1 MTCLLKLY
9 SNNHN
14 SFYSDSDFL
23 LRELKFIKSI
33 YQYFQ
38 TACAQRLFGSENL
51 NKKLRVTV
59 IMLLLTFALGFSA
72 NLLNVTYGKE
82 NPSSLGTLL
91 QPQEK
96 IRIEVVKHIV
106 KDSGITEDSITY
118 WLMLANHTY
127 GCSLIFVQVDTYYHE
142 GYDNS
147 KNNAGKINIWAVP
160 STTKTADDPNG
171 DISEATQGGNEVKLT
186 DGDGANIYIKD
197 STLSHELGHNF
208 GLRDTTTLGD
218 SNIMRPDN
226 DWNATAGK
234 VTSCHRT
241 GTDVTDDQQKK
252 VRESA
257 KRFCAKEAGR
267 GQDVYDAV
275 GNPIGAFMD
284 ITWAEGWAEYAV
296 TTWTLHLTLNV
307 LSFSNVSYWLG
318 FLIESDNDT
327 ATGEPLEGID
337 YIVSFNPANNLV
349 NFSRYDVGWTPLDP
363 TDITHEFTY
372 HWEDLDAPPIING
385 ISFSFPLTSLD
396 RRAGNIV
403 SLRAV
408 TYNGT
413 HTDQAPD
420 TGFLIIGNIGSIPL
434 AWSTDSAGNPKSTF
448 NMSDNV
454 YVRGQDFPV
463 DTNVAIYLIPDGANA
478 LPANAVANA
487 STTTN
492 STGGFPATLVWP
504 QPLTL
509 GEYDIWVDVNQ
520 NGVFD
525 EGDVWNIESIG
536 IYGLDVISEFL
547 AWTPIILILIITVA
561 IAIHKRRLLKTPI
574 R

>member
-1 MTCLLKLY
+1 MFHGKPM
-9 SNNHN
+9 
-14 SFYSDSDFL
+14 
-23 LRELKFIKSI
+23 
-33 YQYFQ
+33 
-38 TACAQRLFGSENL
+38 
-51 NKKLRVTV
+51 RVRAITG
-59 IMLLLTFALGFSA
+59 IMLVFLISITLL
-72 NLLNVTYGKE
+72 E
-82 NPSSLGTLL
+82 PSSHVSVKGQMLE
-91 QPQEK
+91 EK
-96 IRIEVVKHIV
+96 KRIEVVKHIV
-106 KDSGITEDSITY
+106 KDSGITEKNITD
-118 WLMLANHTY
+118 WLKLANETF

-142 GYDNS
+142 GYNNS
-147 KNNAGKINIWAVP
+147 KNDAGKINIWAVP
-160 STTKTADDPNG
+160 NTTKTADDPNG

-186 DGDGANIYIKD
+186 DGDGTNIYIKD

-208 GLRDTTTLGD
+208 GLIHNETYPTDP
-218 SNIMRPDN
+218 NNVMYPDN
-226 DWNATAGK
+226 HHRPAK
-234 VTSCHRT
+234 SCHRT
-241 GTDVTDDQQKK
+241 GTTITDDQQKK

-307 LSFSNVSYWLG
+307 VSFSNVSYWLG

-327 ATGEPLEGID
+327 ATGEPFEGID

-349 NFSRYDVGWTPLDP
+349 NFSRYDVGWTSLDP
-363 TDITHEFTY
+363 TEIIHEFTY
-372 HWEDLDAPPIING
+372 HWKDLDAPPIING

-403 SLRAV
+403 SVRAV

-434 AWSTDSAGNPKSTF
+434 AWSTDPAGNSKSTF
-448 NMSDNV
+448 DMSDNV
-454 YVRGQDFPV
+454 YVRGQDFSA
-463 DTNVAIYLIPDGANA
+463 DTNVTIYLIPDGADA

-492 STGGFPATLVWP
+492 STGGLPVILVCS

-520 NGVFD
+520 NGAFD
-525 EGDVWNIESIG
+525 EGDVWNSQSIG
-536 IYGLDVISEFL
+536 IYGLEVIPEFPT
-547 AWTPIILILIITVA
+547 WTPILLVLIVLTIVVA
-561 IAIHKRRLLKTPI
+561 IYKRRLLKTPVH
-574 R
+574 